1 MAYRGVF
8 LEFDGISEELD
19 VYNPTA
25 PFANEY
31 GISLAARV
39 EPRKR
44 ETDSKV
50 MFFIK
55 SGTAWK
61 LDENAPIFPLQD
73 PFFSRIGN
81 QIIFGGVEVFYKN
94 NKLSWRTLF
103 YKGDSIYHLE
113 KFFEGPE
120 GMKDIRLTE
129 LPNKRIGIFTRP
141 QGKIGRRGNI
151 GYADCPSL
159 DKLPYLNLEDAPLLE
174 DLFDDESWKG
184 ANEVYVL
191 DASTLGILSHNAYMD
206 SSGAKH
212 YSAACFKFDYLKRKV
227 HNLKVIAARSDFPPC
242 AAKKSPELND
252 VLFPGGMIIQGKY
265 AELYANLSDTKSGK
279 IRIPNPFI

>member
-81 QIIFGGVEVFYKN
+81 QIIFGGVELFFRN
-94 NKLSWRTLF
+94 NKLNWR
-103 YKGDSIYHLE
+103 
-113 KFFEGPE
+113 
-120 GMKDIRLTE
+120 
-129 LPNKRIGIFTRP
+129 KR
-141 QGKIGRRGNI
+141 
-151 GYADCPSL
+151 
-159 DKLPYLNLEDAPLLE
+159 
-174 DLFDDESWKG
+174 
-184 ANEVYVL
+184 
-191 DASTLGILSHNAYMD
+191 
-206 SSGAKH
+206 
-212 YSAACFKFDYLKRKV
+212 
-227 HNLKVIAARSDFPPC
+227 
-242 AAKKSPELND
+242 
-252 VLFPGGMIIQGKY
+252 
-265 AELYANLSDTKSGK
+265 
-279 IRIPNPFI
+279 